1 MPYYTTKIY
10 MQLMQ
15 DPIYVAFATQK
26 GGAGKSTL
34 TTLVASYL
42 RYVLGKKVL
51 ALDCDPR
58 QHSMIEYRE
67 KDKLMIRENPTVKRR
82 FSNFMER
89 FGDEPYKILKCS
101 PTEAL
106 TLAEKE
112 TEADNTLEYVFFDIT
127 GTVNDRDLVTL
138 LAGMDYLFVP
148 ITPETGD
155 LKSSIGFAHNVN
167 ERMLFQQ
174 GSRVKGMFLLWNKVQ
189 PKDRNNLCQIIN
201 RYAATLCIESLD
213 TILPMSVKFTKDGST
228 SGRDGIFRSTFMPP
242 DRKLLRNSYLPE
254 LVDEIL
260 ATIAPD

>member
-1 MPYYTTKIY
+1 MPYSITNTYIT
-10 MQLMQ
+10 MQ

-42 RYVLGKKVL
+42 HYVLGKKVL

-58 QHSMIEYRE
+58 QHSMVEYRE

-89 FGDEPYKILKCS
+89 FGGKPYRIIRCT
-101 PTEAL
+101 PADAL
-106 TLAEKE
+106 ALAEKE
-112 TEADNTLEYVFFDIT
+112 CGTEDAPRYVFFDIT
-127 GTVNDRDLVTL
+127 GTVNDRNLVTL

-213 TILPMSVKFTKDGST
+213 TILPMSVKFTKDGSA

-242 DRKLLRNSYLPE
+242 DRRLLRNSYLPE

-260 ATIAPD
+260 ATIDPE